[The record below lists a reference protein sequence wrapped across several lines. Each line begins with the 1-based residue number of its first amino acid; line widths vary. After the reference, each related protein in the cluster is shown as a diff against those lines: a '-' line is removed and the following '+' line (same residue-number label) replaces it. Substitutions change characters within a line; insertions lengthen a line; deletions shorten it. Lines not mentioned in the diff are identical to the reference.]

1 MGKEYYGFDVSQ
13 WNGAVDMAAAKSGGN
28 DFAIIR
34 SSYGN
39 VIAYPKQVDTQF
51 YNNVSKAKAAGL
63 DFGVYHYSY
72 ATDEAGAQT
81 EARGFVQLLDK
92 IKPIPYFV
100 ALDIEDATQAGLSNG
115 TLQGII
121 KAFID
126 VVEDA
131 GYFCALYSYE
141 AFLSRLSGDFRSHY
155 AIWCANTVR
164 NPSIKYGVHQY
175 TFTGSVDGINGAVDL
190 NRGVV
195 DYASCIKSG
204 GFNGYIAPAP
214 DKELD
219 KAADKDIIKR
229 GDHGLAVYELKRR
242 LLAKG
247 CKVDDSDGFGGGTEK
262 AVNKFLAEWGFIQ
275 NGIVGKNFADRIMK

>member
-1 MGKEYYGFDVSQ
+1 MSKEYYGFDVSQ

-51 YNNVSKAKAAGL
+51 YSNVNKAKAAGL

-100 ALDIEDATQAGLSNG
+100 ALDIEDATQVKLSND

-126 VVEDA
+126 IVEDA

-141 AFLSRLSGDFRSHY
+141 AFLSRLSEGFRNHY
-155 AIWCANTVR
+155 AIWCANTVC
-164 NPSIKYGVHQY
+164 NPSIRYGVHQY
-175 TFTGSVDGINGAVDL
+175 TFTGSVSGINGAVDL

-195 DYASCIKSG
+195 DYVSCIKSN
-204 GFNGYIAPAP
+204 GFNGYTAPAP

-219 KAADKDIIKR
+219 KATDKYIIKR
-229 GDHGLAVYELKRR
+229 GDHGFAVYELKRR

-247 CKVDDSDGFGGGTEK
+247 CKVDDSDGFGSGTEK
-262 AVNKFLAEWGFIQ
+262 AVNKYLAEWGFIQ